1 MSPRPS
7 LNIYPEPFTIR
18 LSTQPGKACLLPS
31 RSPKTAR
38 LRRPWTRSTWPDRPS
53 SPHLSPSTTRRPPPS
68 PGRLLKT
75 ASDWQLCSCFKPD
88 LDPSSVREPSTRL
101 GRWTSVEE

>member
-31 RSPKTAR
+31 RCPKTAR

-53 SPHLSPSTTRRPPPS
+53 SPHLSPSTTRRPPPL
-68 PGRLLKT
+68 PGAFAEDCLGLATLLMFQT
-75 ASDWQLCSCFKPD
+75 GFAPLQCQ
-88 LDPSSVREPSTRL
+88 RT
-101 GRWTSVEE
+101 